1 MPGDDPSRDRY
12 PRSGSGE
19 VYGDLI
25 SHSRLTRREST
36 VDVTLCVASRAADP
50 GGGINAHRSQLFN
63 SLPSP
68 AGFRSGVCVCV
79 SYPFPLLFISSSAI
93 RRYTPPLPLAFFAT
107 LPPGHLSPPGS
118 GAPRLP
124 SPASFA
130 LSFRLSFAS
139 FHPRSPRPRG
149 YATAALTNFI
159 RGTTAVL
166 ATAPGTQRDYPPWN
180 ARSPNYSRHRAR
192 ESSSSPC
199 RAPLSP
205 GFSIFLIFDSRKL
218 SNAAKDN
225 CPAD

>member
-19 VYGDLI
+19 VCGDLI

-36 VDVTLCVASRAADP
+36 VDVTLYVASRAADP

-68 AGFRSGVCVCV
+68 AGFRSGACVCVCV
-79 SYPFPLLFISSSAI
+79 LPFSSPFHFLVGHPSVHASPSSRVFRDSSSGA
-93 RRYTPPLPLAFFAT
+93 PPP
-107 LPPGHLSPPGS
+107 PPGS
-118 GAPRLP
+118 GVPRLP

-149 YATAALTNFI
+149 YAAAALTNFI

-166 ATAPGTQRDYPPWN
+166 ATAPGLNEIIHRGT
-180 ARSPNYSRHRAR
+180 RAR
-192 ESSSSPC
+192 QIIHGTARVIVIAVSRPPPHP
-199 RAPLSP
+199 R
-205 GFSIFLIFDSRKL
+205 IFNFPHFRL
-218 SNAAKDN
+218 A
-225 CPAD
+225 